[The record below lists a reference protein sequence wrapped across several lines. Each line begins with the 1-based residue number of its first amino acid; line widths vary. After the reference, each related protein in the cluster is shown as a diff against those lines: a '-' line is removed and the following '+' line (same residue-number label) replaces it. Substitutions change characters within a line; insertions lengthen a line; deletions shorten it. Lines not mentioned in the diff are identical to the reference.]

1 MINKC
6 TWNDNRI
13 NIFYQNVCIIQ
24 QHCHYRWGCQEYLMN
39 VLTYGVQGRKILKNS
54 TSPSGLL

>member
-54 TSPSGLL
+54 T